1 MKITICG
8 SIAFIDNMVS
18 LKTDLEKLGHEVYIP
33 PVSIVDDQGKPLDV
47 KEYYR
52 MRHTEIDPK
61 SWIWDK
67 KKEAMLLHFNK
78 VALAE
83 AILVLNMDKN
93 GIAGYIGPNTF
104 MEMGLALYLNKKI
117 FIYNPLPAASPYYEE
132 LLGCQGT
139 VLEGNL
145 EKITA

>member
-8 SIAFIDNMVS
+8 SIAFIDDMVAI
-18 LKTDLEKLGHEVYIP
+18 KKDLETLGHQAYIP

-47 KEYYR
+47 KEYYK
-52 MRHTEIDPK
+52 MRHTEIDPQ

-67 KKEAMLLHFNK
+67 KKEAMLLHFDK
-78 VALAE
+78 VAQAD

-93 GIAGYIGPNTF
+93 GVAGYIGPNTF

-117 FIYNPLPAASPYYEE
+117 YIYNPLPTASPYYEE
-132 LLGCQGT
+132 LLGCKGT
-139 VLEGNL
+139 VLAGALKNIPL
-145 EKITA
+145 